1 MAGAGAAP
9 LQPAADDPVA
19 ADGTPAAGD
28 ALTKIPE
35 DHPVASG
42 PKKARRPRLPE
53 HLPIVRE
60 VIDPDAVRANPAAFR
75 FVNEVI
81 TEQLDF
87 MRGRFQRR
95 HIVRRQF
102 VPIANPDAPPVI
114 APLAIL
120 QERCLAAPALLAN
133 IITAKYCDALPLYRQ
148 EQPERSGDS
157 QGDFFGLLAFFQNPL
172 QHSPA
177 APDHGPLDGHDRLLA
192 HRHLEGDRK
201 GSPRRRLR

>member
-9 LQPAADDPVA
+9 LQPGADDPVA

-60 VIDPDAVRANPAAFR
+60 VIDPDAVLANPGAFR

-81 TEQLDF
+81 TAQLDF
-87 MRGRFQRR
+87 LRGICFSR
-95 HIVRRQF
+95 V
-102 VPIANPDAPPVI
+102 
-114 APLAIL
+114 
-120 QERCLAAPALLAN
+120 AAWA
-133 IITAKYCDALPLYRQ
+133 
-148 EQPERSGDS
+148 
-157 QGDFFGLLAFFQNPL
+157 
-172 QHSPA
+172 
-177 APDHGPLDGHDRLLA
+177 GPGPGRA
-192 HRHLEGDRK
+192 GLEGER
-201 GSPRRRLR
+201 